1 MSKIENK
8 QILYPLSGSFTG
20 SLYGSASYAQSSS
33 YLNGLS
39 VTQSAAIFPIYS
51 GSTAPT
57 PYYGGL
63 YFTSYS
69 VYVAVEG

>member
-39 VTQSAAIFPIYS
+39 VSSSIAIFPVLS
-51 GSTAPT
+51 GSTPT
-57 PYYGGL
+57 PYYGGI